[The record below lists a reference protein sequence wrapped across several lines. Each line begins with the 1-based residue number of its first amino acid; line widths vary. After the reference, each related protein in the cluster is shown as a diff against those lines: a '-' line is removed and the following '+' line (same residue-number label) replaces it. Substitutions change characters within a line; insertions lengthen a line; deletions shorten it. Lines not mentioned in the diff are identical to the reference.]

1 MGYKWIYEKIGGNT
15 QVVIKSGKDIQHLA
29 ELDKKLWAVLAC
41 PVSGLEFSE
50 ETLNLLD
57 SDKNGRVRVPEI
69 LSVVDYIKKY
79 FAKPEI
85 IIITFMACQIP
96 YIVMIAGF
104 SFNIVFSF
112 KFKVIEAVN
121 DKTREIIAFHGSVY
135 YNHIFTCPR

>member
-1 MGYKWIYEKIGGNT
+1 MKNKSQGHSWKFVQNGGL
-15 QVVIKSGKDIQHLA
+15 IQAQIATIEDVLN
-29 ELDKKLWAVLAC
+29 LDKLDPKFWTALAC

-85 IIITFMACQIP
+85 IMTEGDSIP
-96 YIVMIAGF
+96 LDSLSDVDFCAGH
-104 SFNIVFSF
+104 SAKESAQSVLSILGKSD
-112 KFKVIEAVN
+112 A
-121 DKTREIIAFHGSVY
+121 TEI
-135 YNHIFTCPR
+135 C